1 MTMLPASASS
11 GDRRS
16 PPPTSGSSTRSSGT
30 PAWEAASR
38 LGCSPSPQTWSSSTP
53 AAPCCLPART
63 RPRCRPTGCS
73 PWSRP
78 GEAIAGSSSP
88 SATFP
93 RGRDA
98 TRGSCGGSLFR
109 GSRPSVL
116 RWSRHGGTCWRGG
129 NGTWRNGPATATRRQ
144 PRSSARSAHLATS
157 GRGRRPATHLRGWD
171 GSSDNSP
178 SSPRLRR

>member
-16 PPPTSGSSTRSSGT
+16 PPPTSGSSTRSSGP

-38 LGCSPSPQTWSSSTP
+38 LGCSPSPQTWCSSTP
-53 AAPCCLPART
+53 AAPCC
-63 RPRCRPTGCS
+63 CR
-73 PWSRP
+73 
-78 GEAIAGSSSP
+78 
-88 SATFP
+88 
-93 RGRDA
+93 RGRGQGA
-98 TRGSCGGSLFR
+98 AQRAAHHGRGQARRSLAVRLLQQRSHGEGTQRAVLVEVPCFAAR
-109 GSRPSVL
+109 GPSVL
-116 RWSRHGGTCWRGG
+116 GWSRHGGTCWRGG